1 MRFNKRYFL
10 YGTLMGVLLLILQVV
25 KYKMLIR
32 EMELEIFA
40 LILSV
45 IFISLGIWL
54 AYIFIEKKRGKVYIK
69 TNSGSKTLSKRE
81 LDVLLLLADGQSN
94 QEIAD
99 KLFVSLNTTKT
110 HIANIYL
117 KLNVKR
123 RTQAVQ
129 KALELGLIVGSDG
142 SES

>member
-32 EMELEIFA
+32 EMELEIFT
-40 LILSV
+40 LILSA

-54 AYIFIEKKRGKVYIK
+54 GYIFIEKKRGKAYNK
-69 TNSGSKTLSKRE
+69 TNSVSKTLSKRE

-129 KALELGLIVGSDG
+129 KALKLGLIVGSNE